1 MPTPGGRNGRA
12 HLPEWAY
19 RWKARPDLPFFGTL
33 IPLLGQPAVFACSA
47 HSGGCCTP
55 PALDVTRRKRGH
67 SGARTRKPRA
77 RRRQVP
83 PSSVGGSYVR
93 AEGLQWFWSL
103 PHEGVLCARGKLD
116 RSRTPLAS
124 SPAMASLFF
133 GGVSFLRPG
142 KSLLPVPLVH
152 DTVKCDFRIT
162 SCKM

>member
-1 MPTPGGRNGRA
+1 VLYAAGVGRDEEEKGAFRGANAQAESEASPGSS
-12 HLPEWAY
+12 
-19 RWKARPDLPFFGTL
+19 
-33 IPLLGQPAVFACSA
+33 II
-47 HSGGCCTP
+47 
-55 PALDVTRRKRGH
+55 RG
-67 SGARTRKPRA
+67 
-77 RRRQVP
+77 
-83 PSSVGGSYVR
+83 GGSYVR
-93 AEGLQWFWSL
+93 AEERQWFWSL